1 MTANGNHKP
10 FHTRSDGLVVRNV
23 KRNVIGSRER
33 QSIQTPLE
41 GGGHDD
47 SSYHPKK
54 SEKKKETL
62 KRNRYKITKSYQ
74 WAYIKQRLSGIAN
87 LRSHYAY

>member
-10 FHTRSDGLVVRNV
+10 FHTSDGLVVRNV

-41 GGGHDD
+41 GGRQDD

-54 SEKKKETL
+54 SEKERRDKNKQIQDNEIKPIGVHKTTF
-62 KRNRYKITKSYQ
+62 KRDC
-74 WAYIKQRLSGIAN
+74 
-87 LRSHYAY
+87 